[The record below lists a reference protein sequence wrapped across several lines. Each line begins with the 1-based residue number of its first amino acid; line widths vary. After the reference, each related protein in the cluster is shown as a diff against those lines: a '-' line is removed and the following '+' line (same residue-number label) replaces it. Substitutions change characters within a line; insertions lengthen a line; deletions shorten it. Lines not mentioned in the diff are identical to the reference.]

1 MRGAPTTTLEARLVW
16 ALVDTDIWFLTL
28 VGITVARYGFDV
40 SALTAT
46 TWLFILAMTALHLV
60 IGFTSGP
67 YAPGHPRSPIGE
79 VLDLTRTV
87 AVVGL
92 LGFCIEVLSAGLWA
106 PRSVPLLS
114 AGCALVGMCALR
126 YVVRAVATNDHD
138 SGPPEKGRDEA
149 AEEVELHEHR
159 R

>member
-1 MRGAPTTTLEARLVW
+1 MTRRGQTLETRLLW
-16 ALVDTDIWFLTL
+16 ALIDADVWFLTL
-28 VGITVARYGFDV
+28 VGLTVARYGFDI
-40 SALTAT
+40 SALTPT
-46 TWLFILAMTALHLV
+46 TWLFTLAMTALHLV

-67 YAPGHPRSPIGE
+67 YAPGHPSSPIGE

-106 PRSVPLLS
+106 PRSVPLVS
-114 AGCALVGMCALR
+114 AGCALVAMCALR
-126 YVVRAVATNDHD
+126 YVVRAIVAQRHHG
-138 SGPPEKGRDEA
+138 GPPEEGRDEA
-149 AEEVELHEHR
+149 AEEIELDEHR